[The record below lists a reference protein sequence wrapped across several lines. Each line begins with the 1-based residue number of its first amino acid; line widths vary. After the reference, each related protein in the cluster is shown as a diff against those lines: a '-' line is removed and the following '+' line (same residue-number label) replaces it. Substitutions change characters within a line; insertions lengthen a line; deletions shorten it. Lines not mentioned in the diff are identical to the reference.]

1 MKVYLNEALFGK
13 RFVCFSILVIRIK
26 DFSVIH
32 LIFSL
37 KEEVEIFLFVSEGI
51 YGVFEAGGSEDGH
64 SSHVKSFRRSFAYTS
79 IFVQSG
85 TCHGGNLK
93 KGKVCPEKRKNND
106 GNLRKCSK
114 RGD

>member
-37 KEEVEIFLFVSEGI
+37 KEEVEFFYLSLKVYMECSKLEAARMVTVVMSKAFVGASRT
-51 YGVFEAGGSEDGH
+51 
-64 SSHVKSFRRSFAYTS
+64 RRSL
-79 IFVQSG
+79 
-85 TCHGGNLK
+85 C
-93 KGKVCPEKRKNND
+93 KVE
-106 GNLRKCSK
+106 LATEAT
-114 RGD
+114 